1 MLLRIFKI
9 QAVLAWVSLNHF
21 NIYLLGFFRHSSPLP
36 LLFTTLNDR
45 RSTTNSNNKNEE
57 NLILNNIKDNINVNE
72 QVLDTKTLNSDSE
85 ISVNEDKS
93 NNVYDYYEDYY
104 EAAYDNEDRK
114 LNIKKRSY
122 RTPLANAAIAAA
134 ASAQV

>member
-1 MLLRIFKI
+1 MFL
-9 QAVLAWVSLNHF
+9 W
-21 NIYLLGFFRHSSPLP
+21 FRHSSPLP

-104 EAAYDNEDRK
+104 EAAYENEDRK